1 MKNTRMKIA
10 NVLAYIF
17 GIGIL
22 ISLFVGALS
31 FVGYI
36 VALIIGGDT
45 ATQICTVI
53 YKNIYPILFSFT
65 SVIVLL
71 GLVKMYIAGEKSM
84 APKKKEKTKTSSQKE
99 QTDEEVL
106 QEENK
111 IK

>member
-84 APKKKEKTKTSSQKE
+84 APKKKAKAKTISQEE
-99 QTDEEVL
+99 QTDKEVV